1 MSVKTI
7 SLTGTETAVTGLN
20 GANAAIRNDS
30 TDVIYTS
37 KQPGITP
44 GADGVLSI
52 PAGGSAVLLGIN
64 SAVYITGTGLVI
76 LVTSDYNENPFKAS
90 AQGGSGADE
99 VARAAITTHADDA
112 DIHVTADDK
121 TNWNGKTTLSEAAQ
135 VFSNPNLLINP
146 DFRINQRGKA
156 QYTGKG
162 YTADGWIIPITSVIT
177 QIAVGNSG
185 GIHCETLKD
194 IDSKGNVLLLQFS
207 ELDISALSGYI
218 TISAKIQEVSI
229 SAGTFL
235 IRARLGDADS
245 KYMGASTISLTSTS
259 TPDIYSGSFKIPDN
273 AATMYADIN
282 AYNCPAGSYA
292 DIKWIKVENSAVA
305 TPFIPPNPAEELV
318 KCQRYYQIHS
328 TGDIAAV
335 DMRPSMREITDIKQ
349 REDGNYEYIAE
360 L

>member
-1 MSVKTI
+1 M
-7 SLTGTETAVTGLN
+7 
-20 GANAAIRNDS
+20 
-30 TDVIYTS
+30 
-37 KQPGITP
+37 
-44 GADGVLSI
+44 
-52 PAGGSAVLLGIN
+52 LLGIN

-318 KCQRYYQIHS
+318 KCQRYYQIRS